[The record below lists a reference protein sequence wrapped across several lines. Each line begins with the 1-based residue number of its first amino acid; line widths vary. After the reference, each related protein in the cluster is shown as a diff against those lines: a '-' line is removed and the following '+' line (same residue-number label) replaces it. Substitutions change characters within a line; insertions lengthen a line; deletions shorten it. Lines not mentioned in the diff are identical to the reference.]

1 MFKRSTSTM
10 LFTTGFVA
18 SIGLCLVGGL
28 MLPEPTS
35 TKATIGFIL
44 LTQGAYWA
52 GIYMEKL
59 INVGSL

>member
-1 MFKRSTSTM
+1 
-10 LFTTGFVA
+10 
-18 SIGLCLVGGL
+18 